1 MASHEQEEKQKE
13 KERKDEE
20 KRDKAD
26 TLLFGGIEDE
36 FDL

>member
-1 MASHEQEEKQKE
+1 MANHDQEEKKKE

-20 KRDKAD
+20 AKDKAD
-26 TLLFGGIEDE
+26 SLLFGGLEDE